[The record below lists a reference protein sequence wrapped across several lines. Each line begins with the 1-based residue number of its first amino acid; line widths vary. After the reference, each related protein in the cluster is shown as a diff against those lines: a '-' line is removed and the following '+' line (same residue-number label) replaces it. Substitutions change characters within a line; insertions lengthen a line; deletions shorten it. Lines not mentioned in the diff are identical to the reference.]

1 MTILKG
7 DIAVGQLVRIKKGLD
22 EIPYHKNVGLVVGR
36 GGLGTDQEGSV
47 LDNSLIQVLINGERL
62 VFNEDWIQALEV

>member
-1 MTILKG
+1 MTIPKG

-22 EIPYHKNVGLVVGR
+22 EIPSHKNVGLVVGR
-36 GGLGTDQEGSV
+36 GGLGADQEGSD

-62 VFNEDWIQALEV
+62 VFNEDWIQVLEV